1 MFSIV
6 LTGCVYSSSSLLNHK
21 ETYLVAHRSAHIV
34 APENTVEAMREAKS
48 LGYNAVE
55 VDVRT
60 SKDGVNFLMH
70 DDTLDRTTNGE
81 GQPERFTI
89 VNVDGS
95 KGDWN
100 DDKFV
105 GSIVNTLKKYNVY
118 DRSFFVLTNKKIRDK
133 VVKNHP
139 DCTVSWLYDSKNNI
153 DDDIQQVK
161 QYNKALLSVSND
173 LATNQ
178 VIEKLNKSGIMY
190 QIYGVNDA
198 ERFKKLKSLEVPIV
212 ETDTINPNKIQNN

>member
-1 MFSIV
+1 MI
-6 LTGCVYSSSSLLNHK
+6 
-21 ETYLVAHRSAHIV
+21 
-34 APENTVEAMREAKS
+34 
-48 LGYNAVE
+48 
-55 VDVRT
+55 
-60 SKDGVNFLMH
+60 
-70 DDTLDRTTNGE
+70 
-81 GQPERFTI
+81 Q
-89 VNVDGS
+89 
-95 KGDWN
+95 
-100 DDKFV
+100 
-105 GSIVNTLKKYNVY
+105 
-118 DRSFFVLTNKKIRDK
+118 
-133 VVKNHP
+133 
-139 DCTVSWLYDSKNNI
+139 KNNI